1 MLMKRYLVLL
11 VVIILAAGVVLF
23 EENHRAATVKHHVEN
38 QIAPPESEAP
48 RLLAPPVAMRI
59 RLADYADLWDN
70 PGMKNPDPDQVY
82 ASLAFQKDLAPVGF
96 EQIHARPGEKT
107 EPVLTVQDREAA
119 YAIFSAGGFRMTF
132 NLKPAYATPEAPLPN
147 HVNAGIGGSFS
158 F

>member
-1 MLMKRYLVLL
+1 MKRYLVLL

-23 EENHRAATVKHHVEN
+23 EEKHRAATVKPHIDIEN
-38 QIAPPESEAP
+38 HIALPESEAP
-48 RLLAPPVAMRI
+48 RLLAPPVATKI

-82 ASLAFQKDLAPVGF
+82 ASLTFQKDLAPAGF
-96 EQIHARPGEKT
+96 EKIHAKPDEKT

-119 YAIFSAGGFRMTF
+119 YAIFSAGGFRMTL
-132 NLKPAYATPEAPLPN
+132 NLKPAYATPEASLPN